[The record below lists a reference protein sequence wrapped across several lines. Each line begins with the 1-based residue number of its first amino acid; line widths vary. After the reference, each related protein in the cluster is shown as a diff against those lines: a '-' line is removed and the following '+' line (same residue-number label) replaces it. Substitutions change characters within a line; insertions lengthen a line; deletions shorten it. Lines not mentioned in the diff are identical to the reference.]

1 MSMHEERTF
10 DYEIHRDV
18 RNNPV
23 VRDVDTGWRRERWKW
38 LGMAI
43 VLAAALI
50 FTARQRFEMIQL
62 GYDFNTLQNERA
74 REAETAR
81 HLRTEL
87 EALQSPARIERI
99 ATQQFDMVAPGPGQ
113 TLVIETVAP
122 AATPAPSVVA
132 VR

>member
-1 MSMHEERTF
+1 MSMHEERAF
-10 DYEIHRDV
+10 AYEIHRDV

-23 VRDVDTGWRRERWKW
+23 VREVDTGWRRERWHW
-38 LGMAI
+38 LGIA
-43 VLAAALI
+43 VLLAGALV
-50 FTARQRFEMIQL
+50 FTARQRFEIIQL

-81 HLRTEL
+81 HLKAEL

-99 ATQQFDMVAPGPGQ
+99 ATQQLDMVAPGPGQ
-113 TLVIETVAP
+113 TLVIETVMP
-122 AATPAPSVVA
+122 ATSPAPSVVA